1 LHDRLDDGAGI
12 VLGEKIMDEGAVD
25 LDSIDR
31 KSPQGCS
38 TTNARCRNHPL
49 QFERQAPEA
58 AATSHA
64 RDHLIPQKHRLRNL
78 ELKPVGGQAGT
89 VPGRR

>member
-31 KSPQGCS
+31 KSPQGCMLRPSALARNSAMSATFSSS
-38 TTNARCRNHPL
+38 TPTGPG
-49 QFERQAPEA
+49 
-58 AATSHA
+58 
-64 RDHLIPQKHRLRNL
+64 
-78 ELKPVGGQAGT
+78 VAGADAVQ
-89 VPGRR
+89 VPA